1 MIFLI
6 MLEFTWIVLRL
17 STFFL
22 KLKVWEYGL
31 LMQETHV
38 YGGVDY

>member
-1 MIFLI
+1 
-6 MLEFTWIVLRL
+6 MLEFMWIVLRL

-31 LMQETHV
+31 LMQEHMYMEV
-38 YGGVDY
+38 